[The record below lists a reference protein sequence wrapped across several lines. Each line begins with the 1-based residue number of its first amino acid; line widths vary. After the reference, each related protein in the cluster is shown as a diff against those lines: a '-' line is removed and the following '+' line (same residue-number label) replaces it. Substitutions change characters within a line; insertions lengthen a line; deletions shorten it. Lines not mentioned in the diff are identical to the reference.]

1 VCCGADSANAPSCLT
16 LQPAASAVTAAAQK
30 SVRLASRIGL
40 AQTGLRMPLY
50 EFKCPTCGRIEER
63 LQVSY
68 EPVRPRCECGPWMIL
83 QLVATPIHFKGDGFA
98 KRDRDSI
105 KKQGA

>member
-1 VCCGADSANAPSCLT
+1 
-16 LQPAASAVTAAAQK
+16 
-30 SVRLASRIGL
+30 
-40 AQTGLRMPLY
+40 MPLY
-50 EFKCPTCGRIEER
+50 EFKCPTCGRIEQR

-98 KRDRDSI
+98 KRDRGLSRRSP
-105 KKQGA
+105 KEGK